1 MLIDDVQGVHHRA
14 DSAEHEA
21 VIPPIAADCD
31 DIDPVHATGTRLA
44 VAMAYARLRS
54 TTGGRLPGLLMVR
67 NCASEVSCTTL
78 P

>member
-31 DIDPVHATGTRLA
+31 DIDVSLW
-44 VAMAYARLRS
+44 LW
-54 TTGGRLPGLLMVR
+54 LMHDSGAQPADDYQV
-67 NCASEVSCTTL
+67 CSW
-78 P
+78 

>member
-1 MLIDDVQGVHHRA
+1 VLIDDVQGVHHRA

-44 VAMAYARLRS
+44 VAMAYARLR
-54 TTGGRLPGLLMVR
+54 RYPARPFHKLRYVR
-67 NCASEVSCTTL
+67 NKQEVHL
-78 P
+78 